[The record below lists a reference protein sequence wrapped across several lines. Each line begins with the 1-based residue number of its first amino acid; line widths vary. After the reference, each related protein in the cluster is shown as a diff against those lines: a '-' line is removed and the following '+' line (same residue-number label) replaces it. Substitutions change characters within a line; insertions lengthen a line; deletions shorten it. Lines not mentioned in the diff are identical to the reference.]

1 MIRAVFDASAA
12 LALLQAEPAAATI
25 TTLLAEGVCA
35 ISAVNPA
42 EVVSKL
48 ADRAVPEPVIVDA
61 VNSLQMEVHRF
72 EESDAVTVGML
83 RPATGSRGL
92 SLGDRA
98 CLSLGISL
106 GVPVVT
112 TDRDWEGLLAS
123 IDVTVVH
130 GSKA

>member
-12 LALLQAEPAAATI
+12 IALLQAEPAAAPI
-25 TTLLAEGVCA
+25 TTVLAEGVCA
-35 ISAVNPA
+35 ISAVNLA

-48 ADRAVPEPVIVDA
+48 AERGVPEPVIVDA
-61 VNSLQMEVHRF
+61 VNSLQLEVHMF
-72 EESDAVTVGML
+72 EENDAFAVGML
-83 RPATGSRGL
+83 CPVTRSRGL

-112 TDRDWEGLLAS
+112 TDRAWEGLLAS
-123 IDVTVVH
+123 IDVMVVR
-130 GSKA
+130 GS